1 MLKKPVDSVEDNF
14 FELGGHSLVAT
25 QVVSM
30 LRKETGLRLSM
41 RLLFAHPTVSALAA
55 ELDRLAAAR
64 ETAPRR
70 DRTPTGP
77 GRQHAAARG
86 LSAYP
91 RRSPSAH
98 PGTSCR
104 TPRARPIPGQVV
116 LRPKAG
122 SMPTFAASDG
132 TGLAYQVFGDG
143 PPLVCVPGGP
153 GRAGAYLAGLA
164 GAVGGRSLVVLDNRG
179 TGASEEPAAPESY
192 RMERLVDDI
201 EALRAHLGLERMDLL
216 AHSSAGNTALL
227 YALRGPERVARLVLL
242 APSTRAVGIGVD
254 DFEEA
259 LARRADEDWY
269 ESARAGIKGWLGAP
283 TIADSLPHREQAAP
297 SSTAAGTRPPV
308 TTPARRRPSC
318 RRRPRPASTP
328 TSPST
333 RPRSGRT
340 PPRRRHR
347 CSW

>member
-1 MLKKPVDSVEDNF
+1 
-14 FELGGHSLVAT
+14 
-25 QVVSM
+25 
-30 LRKETGLRLSM
+30 
-41 RLLFAHPTVSALAA
+41 
-55 ELDRLAAAR
+55 
-64 ETAPRR
+64 
-70 DRTPTGP
+70 
-77 GRQHAAARG
+77 
-86 LSAYP
+86 
-91 RRSPSAH
+91 
-98 PGTSCR
+98 
-104 TPRARPIPGQVV
+104 
-116 LRPKAG
+116 
-122 SMPTFAASDG
+122 MPTFAASDG

-297 SSTAAGTRPPV
+297 FFYGRWDETARDHARAETAELSAPAAAGFYADVTLDPAEVRADAAASATPV
-308 TTPARRRPSC
+308 LVVTGELDPFPTPATGQRLAALFPHGQSYVQPGAGHYMWLDDPEALGAALGGFLARPV
-318 RRRPRPASTP
+318 
-328 TSPST
+328 
-333 RPRSGRT
+333 
-340 PPRRRHR
+340 
-347 CSW
+347 